1 VPAVTPTPRVPM
13 AIFDRPASQRRWN
26 PIEHTAAKTQRLE
39 QHGLSVQRSTRGLR
53 AINLT
58 PRDVF
63 WHLGTEERIA
73 FIPASLP
80 GNRIEPGRSLNLSG
94 RGAPAGKVVVFYWWY
109 KGDEIQPGSG
119 IHGPDRVR
127 RVLLQVPGAPT
138 DRDRAKP

>member
-1 VPAVTPTPRVPM
+1 MGWLGPDLLADDWLTEGRWSPTGRDEALRRV
-13 AIFDRPASQRRWN
+13 
-26 PIEHTAAKTQRLE
+26 
-39 QHGLSVQRSTRGLR
+39 LS
-53 AINLT
+53 
-58 PRDVF
+58 
-63 WHLGTEERIA
+63 
-73 FIPASLP
+73 
-80 GNRIEPGRSLNLSG
+80 EPGRSLNLSG